1 MSKREHDDPG
11 SDQPPKKRALTHVS
25 FEPVK
30 FSGVHS
36 LEDLD
41 TKVLQI
47 QNKRLTDRLEER
59 RKTEES
65 LRDRIEQLERRQTKD
80 DELVCIINRYW
91 NQLDEDV
98 RLLLT
103 RFEGESAALDEDRKS
118 GAAES
123 FLKQLGT
130 WDNDELNGRLRQ
142 RVEFSTRAIARLVG
156 AFDRLQLRC
165 QSLRHAVVLRKKIVV
180 EDLAGAGQEDE
191 AATAAAAAAAVA
203 EGRTKV
209 EEQDTE
215 DPTKTTKPKQQPSTL
230 PSVAKSE
237 PTAIDDEASL
247 PASSAPLD
255 VDETLRAELE
265 SIHAENARLHQV
277 NTSLQ
282 ERLHTLSLRALKLEE
297 QVQLNEESSA
307 EWRNKHDDS
316 QYNLERSQHKV
327 HRLEKQL
334 AEAVEEIKRLRELGA
349 SASVGDDQQPDGA
362 DSQQQQQQQQQNRR
376 AGGNGGNIAKSKY
389 RELASEL
396 EEQRELANSRLAE
409 LESLQSKLDQRVRDC
424 EKLRMDLRELPDTV
438 ITETPVYQVLKS
450 NFNLLYS
457 EALLVRSQL
466 QKSTHQVQENRQAH
480 LRQIELMESNE
491 LACQTQMRN
500 EMVLMEQQ
508 SCATKQELESLK
520 YEMEQLL
527 AQNEQALSITN
538 EMRALIG
545 TLQDQ
550 NKHLKSEI
558 MRHRKKSHALQA
570 DSDKYRSLCRQMEEE
585 LMKLRGRACGSSSA
599 TTAAAGSSSASA
611 APATPSAG
619 STKPHHQQQQKPQ
632 QPSASSS
639 ESSAKDEAAAPVAA
653 SAGPE
658 AGPSGANPSPHS
670 SVSSFGTSSSSSTA
684 VQNLKI
690 QLKKSQD
697 KVKELAQL
705 LEAFKSLSKD
715 QRDRATISA
724 SEARLRTE
732 LEESRAEAHRLRDRE
747 RKLFS
752 ENDLARK
759 VRRLEETLHH
769 CQQKLNTSKQEEDAL
784 LKEMEVMELAFSDV
798 QEQNQ
803 RLMKQLKEKDDAN
816 LKLMNERQK
825 GDKMRLLLQEEKDV
839 LANQLRIIGARIE
852 AQSQVVQKLEEKD
865 RLNMGSISTLE
876 KEVGLRQQALD
887 IFKRRSAEHQQQAQD
902 LQLNLDKY
910 LSQVRELQAAVQEKA
925 AVIEKEG
932 FRHKRLLEELA
943 TLKRKHDRLKK
954 IEESSNADEVLLAEI
969 ADYKE
974 QLTCPCCKVRR
985 KDAIL
990 TKCFHVFCLD
1000 CLKTRYETRNR
1011 KCPKCNATFGA
1022 NDYHRIYLA

>member
-237 PTAIDDEASL
+237 PTVIDDEASL

-362 DSQQQQQQQQQNRR
+362 DSQQQQQQQNRR

-527 AQNEQALSITN
+527 AQNEQAL
-538 EMRALIG
+538 
-545 TLQDQ
+545 
-550 NKHLKSEI
+550 
-558 MRHRKKSHALQA
+558 
-570 DSDKYRSLCRQMEEE
+570 QMEEE

-599 TTAAAGSSSASA
+599 TAAAAGSSSASA

-619 STKPHHQQQQKPQ
+619 STSATADNKDANKDAVSAASGGAAGDGKSSSEPHHQQQQKPQ